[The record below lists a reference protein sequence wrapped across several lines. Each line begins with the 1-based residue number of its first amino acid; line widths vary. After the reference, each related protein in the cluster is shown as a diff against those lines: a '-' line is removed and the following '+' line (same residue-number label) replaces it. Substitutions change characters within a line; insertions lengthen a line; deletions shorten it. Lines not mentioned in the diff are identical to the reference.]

1 MLEGRSGGAGPGQN
15 ELRAAPVGITGL
27 TWSVMEALN
36 AGLVAATVQEEI
48 GQGRGEQGLEM
59 DCGAVRIGLHLG

>member
-1 MLEGRSGGAGPGQN
+1 MLDPGRMNSALLLWESP
-15 ELRAAPVGITGL
+15 ACL

-59 DCGAVRIGLHLG
+59 DCGAARTGLHLG